1 MAVRAPVLPDVPP
14 GVVTAGVNWATT
26 DHAVAVVDATGTA
39 RDRFTVP
46 ASAVGLRELVRRL
59 HRSRV
64 GEVGRP
70 SEPAGQLAHPVNDQ
84 GEFSVRSA
92 CSSLARPSGISTIP
106 ERWK

>member
-1 MAVRAPVLPDVPP
+1 
-14 GVVTAGVNWATT
+14 
-26 DHAVAVVDATGTA
+26 
-39 RDRFTVP
+39 
-46 ASAVGLRELVRRL
+46 VRRL

-64 GEVGRP
+64 GEVRRP